1 VKIRKE
7 AKIGI
12 VMLLAIAAVYV
23 GMNFLKGVNIFSTS
37 KTYYGVYE
45 RVNGLQASNP
55 VVLNG
60 YRIGQVK
67 AITLENSRRG
77 LLTVELTIDQ
87 DIDIPK
93 DSKAILRSKD
103 LLGSMQIEIRLGK
116 SAVLAMEGDTLTP
129 DIEGDLVDEVNAQI
143 RPIKIKAEGLISS
156 VDSVI
161 KVIEAILNA
170 QSQQDLIDS
179 FKGIN
184 GAIRSLER
192 TAFRVD
198 TLVQEEQQK
207 ISAIFSNVQRL
218 SEVLSANGNELD
230 NIIKN
235 FSQISDTLAQADIA
249 QTIVTANA
257 ALNDVQK
264 VIEKINS
271 GEGSLG
277 MLINNP
283 DLYNKLEAAADNL
296 DLLTEDLRV
305 NPNRY
310 VHFSVFGRKNKNVEL
325 SKAELEELK
334 NYVNSSEEEE

>member
-1 VKIRKE
+1 
-7 AKIGI
+7 
-12 VMLLAIAAVYV
+12 
-23 GMNFLKGVNIFSTS
+23 
-37 KTYYGVYE
+37 
-45 RVNGLQASNP
+45 
-55 VVLNG
+55 
-60 YRIGQVK
+60 
-67 AITLENSRRG
+67 
-77 LLTVELTIDQ
+77 
-87 DIDIPK
+87 
-93 DSKAILRSKD
+93 
-103 LLGSMQIEIRLGK
+103 
-116 SAVLAMEGDTLTP
+116 VLALPGDTLTP
-129 DIEGDLVDEVNAQI
+129 DIEGDLVDEVNEQI
-143 RPIKIKAEGLISS
+143 RPIKVKAEGLISS

-170 QSQQDLIDS
+170 QSQQDLIES

-207 ISAIFSNVQRL
+207 ISAIFTNVQRL
-218 SEVLSANGNELD
+218 SEVLSANGTELD